1 MSLGHQ
7 GLLLAVFIFLGIL
20 LFLDVGRR
28 VGVRRRLL
36 DSEDAG
42 PGAGALEAAVY
53 GLLALLIAFTFSGA
67 ASRFDA
73 RRQLVVEEAN
83 AIGTAYLRI
92 DLLPPSAQP
101 SLRESF
107 RRYLDARV
115 ELYRKLPDV
124 TAARADLPKVAALQA
139 EIWAQAAAACPKA
152 ESGSSACVL
161 LLPALN
167 QMIDLTTTR
176 AAAAEIHPPAI
187 IFVML
192 VALALATALLAGY
205 NLSDGRTRKWLP
217 MLGFAAAIAV
227 TIYVILDV
235 EYPRLGF
242 IRVDAI
248 DRVLVELRATMKQD
262 RRPPLAEP

>member
-1 MSLGHQ
+1 MNPGHQ
-7 GLLLAVFIFLGIL
+7 GLLLTGLLFFGIL
-20 LFLDVGRR
+20 LFLDIGRR
-28 VGVRRRLL
+28 IGVRRKALEGR
-36 DSEDAG
+36 EAG

-107 RRYLDARV
+107 RRYVDSRV

-124 TAARADLPKVAALQA
+124 TAARAVLPKVAALQV
-139 EIWAQAAAACPKA
+139 EIWGQAVAACPKA

-161 LLPALN
+161 FLPALN
-167 QMIDLTTTR
+167 QMIDITTTR

-192 VALALATALLAGY
+192 VALAFATALLSGY
-205 NLSDGRTRKWLP
+205 NLAGGRSRKWLP

-227 TIYVILDV
+227 TIYVILDI

-248 DRVLVELRATMKQD
+248 DHLLVELRATMK
-262 RRPPLAEP
+262 

>member
-7 GLLLAVFIFLGIL
+7 GLLLAGFIFLGIL
-20 LFLDVGRR
+20 LCLEVGRR
-28 VGVRRRLL
+28 VGVRRKLRE
-36 DSEDAG
+36 SEDAG

-73 RRQLVVEEAN
+73 RRQLVVEEVN

-92 DLLPPSAQP
+92 QLLPTSAQP

-115 ELYRKLPDV
+115 ELYRKLPDL
-124 TAARADLPKVAALQA
+124 TAARAVLPKVAALQA
-139 EIWAQAAAACPKA
+139 EIWTQAVTACPRA

-167 QMIDLTTTR
+167 QMIDITTTR

-192 VALALATALLAGY
+192 IALALATALLAGY
-205 NLSDGRTRKWLP
+205 NLSDGHTRKWLP

-227 TIYVILDV
+227 TIYVILDI

-242 IRVDAI
+242 IRVEAI
-248 DRVLVELRATMKQD
+248 DHLLVELRATMK
-262 RRPPLAEP
+262 